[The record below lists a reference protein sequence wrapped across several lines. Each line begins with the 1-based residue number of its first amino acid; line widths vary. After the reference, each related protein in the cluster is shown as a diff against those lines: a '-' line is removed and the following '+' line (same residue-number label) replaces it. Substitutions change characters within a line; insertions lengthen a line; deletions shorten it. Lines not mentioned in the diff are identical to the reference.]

1 MKKLFLLILFAVGL
15 GFMEVNAQFVKTQLK
30 VTVIDELGNFV
41 EGAEIRLFANEE
53 DFKKEVNPVGE
64 KLITNEKGV
73 AKFESL
79 MPKVYYILVEKGDM
93 NNWGGGVQT
102 DLLKEKK
109 VNKINIIIE

>member
-1 MKKLFLLILFAVGL
+1 MKKFIFLTLFAAGL
-15 GFMEVNAQFVKTQLK
+15 WTAEANAQFVKTQLK
-30 VTVIDELGNFV
+30 VTVMDELGNYV

-53 DFKKEVNPVGE
+53 DFKKEVNQVGE
-64 KLITNEKGV
+64 KLITDEKGV
-73 AKFESL
+73 AKFDSL
-79 MPKVYYILVEKGDM
+79 HPKVYYILVEKGDM